1 MKASDQGS
9 EDGLDH
15 TFEQD
20 DELVIA
26 GPHVTKTG
34 KTNKCIAIENEIGR
48 RPVPSF
54 GNSSD
59 DFAMLNHATS
69 NPDHQGLG
77 FLVIADDTEREYGN
91 EDKAA
96 STSEETAAQGWV
108 GISMRDDWS
117 TIYGDGIEK
126 TALPAQ
132 ERLAEAA

>member
-1 MKASDQGS
+1 MKI
-9 EDGLDH
+9 L
-15 TFEQD
+15 
-20 DELVIA
+20 LIA
-26 GPHVTKTG
+26 GGWSSEREVSLAGAKGMESALKGLGHEVRFCDLLTDFDRL
-34 KTNKCIAIENEIGR
+34 IALAEEH
-48 RPVPSF
+48 
-54 GNSSD
+54 

-96 STSEETAAQGWV
+96 STSEEAAAQGWV